1 MNPQRPSV
9 YEAQVGEND
18 NQCVWW
24 IALDPSGF
32 SGKRKGD
39 CHLAR
44 QKLGSMDSV
53 IPYKELK
60 DFLQGLR

>member
-32 SGKRKGD
+32 SRKAPNISPPCPQPLHVEDPAQRGRAEGWGGF
-39 CHLAR
+39 C
-44 QKLGSMDSV
+44 
-53 IPYKELK
+53 
-60 DFLQGLR
+60 F